1 MEPWEC
7 CDDSLGRGKKICQ
20 NVGETSSTIHQMHAI
35 KVQGIQ
41 GIQEG
46 DGVPVVRKGTTE
58 RAEEAH
64 PIVLEAN
71 GNDDGVHGD
80 GVQKVPV
87 VMAVAC
93 NTEVGNV
100 DVPKSMPVDGQKMI
114 RTIPAVVTK
123 DVTVK
128 TKPYE
133 VVIRAAEGMLTMNCS
148 TSMITKMKYP
158 TVGRV
163 CAMLLNTATMVTT
176 DMIEAVH
183 CTTIM
188 VERSS
193 KTIKRHNRT
202 GNAQKVVDVTD
213 GIITVEEDNEVAEEN
228 KNVKP
233 KKN

>member
-1 MEPWEC
+1 
-7 CDDSLGRGKKICQ
+7 
-20 NVGETSSTIHQMHAI
+20 MHAI

-46 DGVPVVRKGTTE
+46 DGVPVVWKGTTE

-80 GVQKVPV
+80 GVQKAPV
-87 VMAVAC
+87 MMAVAC
-93 NTEVGNV
+93 NTEVGNE
-100 DVPKSMPVDGQKMI
+100 DVPKIIPVDGQKMT
-114 RTIPAVVTK
+114 RTIVTPTVVTK
-123 DVTVK
+123 VVTVK
-128 TKPYE
+128 TKTHE
-133 VVIRAAEGMLTMNCS
+133 VVIRAAEEMLTMNCS
-148 TSMITKMKYP
+148 TSTITKMKP
-158 TVGRV
+158 STVGRV

-176 DMIEAVH
+176 EMIKAVH

-188 VERSS
+188 VETSTNQINNDEET
-193 KTIKRHNRT
+193 KTTKRDDRA
-202 GNAQKVVDVTD
+202 GNALKVVDVTD
-213 GIITVEEDNEVAEEN
+213 GITTVEEDKEVAEEN

>member
-1 MEPWEC
+1 
-7 CDDSLGRGKKICQ
+7 
-20 NVGETSSTIHQMHAI
+20 MHAI

-46 DGVPVVRKGTTE
+46 DGVPVVWKGTTE

-80 GVQKVPV
+80 GVQKAPV
-87 VMAVAC
+87 MMAVAC

-100 DVPKSMPVDGQKMI
+100 DVPKIIPVDGQKMT
-114 RTIPAVVTK
+114 RTIVTPTVVTK
-123 DVTVK
+123 VVTVK
-128 TKPYE
+128 TKTHE
-133 VVIRAAEGMLTMNCS
+133 VVIRAAEEMLTMNCS
-148 TSMITKMKYP
+148 TSTITKMKP
-158 TVGRV
+158 STVGRV

-176 DMIEAVH
+176 EMIKAVH

-188 VERSS
+188 VETSTNQINNDEET
-193 KTIKRHNRT
+193 KTTKRDDRA
-202 GNAQKVVDVTD
+202 GNALKVVDVTD
-213 GIITVEEDNEVAEEN
+213 GITTVEEDKEVAEEN

>member
-1 MEPWEC
+1 
-7 CDDSLGRGKKICQ
+7 
-20 NVGETSSTIHQMHAI
+20 MHAM

-46 DGVPVVRKGTTE
+46 DGVPVVWKGTTE

-64 PIVLEAN
+64 PVVLEAN

-80 GVQKVPV
+80 GVQKAPV

-93 NTEVGNV
+93 NTEVGNE
-100 DVPKSMPVDGQKMI
+100 DVPKIIPVDGQKMT
-114 RTIPAVVTK
+114 RTIVTPTVVTK
-123 DVTVK
+123 VVTVK
-128 TKPYE
+128 TKTHE
-133 VVIRAAEGMLTMNCS
+133 VVIRAAEEMLTMNCS
-148 TSMITKMKYP
+148 TSTIAKMKHS

-176 DMIEAVH
+176 EMIEAVH
-183 CTTIM
+183 CTTITA
-188 VERSS
+188 ERRTNQINNDEET
-193 KTIKRHNRT
+193 KTTKRDDRA
-202 GNAQKVVDVTD
+202 GNALKVVDVTD
-213 GIITVEEDNEVAEEN
+213 GITTVEEDKEVAEEN

>member
-1 MEPWEC
+1 
-7 CDDSLGRGKKICQ
+7 
-20 NVGETSSTIHQMHAI
+20 MHAI

-46 DGVPVVRKGTTE
+46 DGVPVVWKGTTE

-80 GVQKVPV
+80 GVQKAPV
-87 VMAVAC
+87 MMAVAC

-100 DVPKSMPVDGQKMI
+100 DVPKIIPVDGQKMT
-114 RTIPAVVTK
+114 RTIVTPTVVTK
-123 DVTVK
+123 VVTVK
-128 TKPYE
+128 TKTHE
-133 VVIRAAEGMLTMNCS
+133 VVIRAAEEMLTMNCS
-148 TSMITKMKYP
+148 TSTITKMKP
-158 TVGRV
+158 STVGRV

-176 DMIEAVH
+176 EMIKAVH

-188 VERSS
+188 VETSTNQINNDEET
-193 KTIKRHNRT
+193 KTTKRDDRA
-202 GNAQKVVDVTD
+202 GNDLKVVDVTD
-213 GIITVEEDNEVAEEN
+213 GITTVEEDKEVAEEN